1 MKPIIILVLAVV
13 VVLLLVCAAGLLG
26 RSIAERDQQKLEQE
40 IQREAEENLRKAK
53 EAREKR

>member
-1 MKPIIILVLAVV
+1 MKPIIILVLAVA

-40 IQREAEENLRKAK
+40 IQREAAENLRKAE